1 MEAVLSSLDSYWE
14 GFSVTLELLAI
25 GGLGALLLGV
35 VVAFLR
41 ISPIASLRWLATGY
55 TELMRNT
62 PLTLVFFFLAIV
74 LPALQLGIDF
84 KVAAYLA
91 LALYTSAF
99 VAEAVRSGING
110 VPVGQAE
117 AARSVGLTF
126 GQTVSSVIMPQAVRM
141 VIPPLINVLIALTK
155 NTSVAGAFF
164 VKELFASAQDVINLR
179 GDQVFA
185 ILIAVAVF
193 YLIVTVT
200 LGRVAAVVE
209 RRVAVLR

>member
-117 AARSVGLTF
+117 AQVPQPMHFSGET
-126 GQTVSSVIMPQAVRM
+126 TMPSSPKEMAPVVHTAAQRRHS
-141 VIPPLINVLIALTK
+141 PLRWRTSTQRWGSTASSGEFISSMRLI
-155 NTSVAGAFF
+155 
-164 VKELFASAQDVINLR
+164 ICPWR
-179 GDQVFA
+179 
-185 ILIAVAVF
+185 
-193 YLIVTVT
+193 
-200 LGRVAAVVE
+200 
-209 RRVAVLR
+209 